1 MEKHGNNYDFFK
13 GTVEGLPL
21 QHCSPC
27 WFAVLSTSFTKMMS
41 SRKDFKKPVQLETFG
56 EERHSVVPYF

>member
-1 MEKHGNNYDFFK
+1 MATTMTFLKELWKDCHCNTAAHVGLLFFPL
-13 GTVEGLPL
+13 VLP
-21 QHCSPC
+21 
-27 WFAVLSTSFTKMMS
+27 KMMS